1 MWLYCHWQAYACR
14 VNSTLEGQ
22 SRKMANETYDHD
34 LDAVR
39 STIPTRQGIVE
50 LVREGYNYSQAAKMM
65 GVSRQRAWAICQ
77 QEGMIR
83 SASPRYPRIRA
94 CMSTKAEVTPH
105 TFLAYND
112 RNLRCLKHRRRATVK
127 AEARYDHA

>member
-1 MWLYCHWQAYACR
+1 MWLYCHWQTYVCR

-22 SRKMANETYDHD
+22 SRKMANETHD

-83 SASPRYPRIRA
+83 SVSPRFPRIRA
-94 CMSTKAEVTPH
+94 CMSTREGITPH
-105 TFLAYND
+105 TFLAYED
-112 RNLRCLKHRRRATVK
+112 KELRCPDHRKRKVAKRRKRNDNA
-127 AEARYDHA
+127 